1 MVSLSTYGK
10 WGFPGPSRREIL
22 IEGSMTCHSFPR
34 REQASVK
41 LATKKAESEETDDE
55 DEEAGGRKDSED
67 DGAGDNRKQGRS
79 RRKPESNA
87 KV

>member
-1 MVSLSTYGK
+1 MGLSWSITSLALRNSH
-10 WGFPGPSRREIL
+10 RREYV
-22 IEGSMTCHSFPR
+22 SFLSQAGT
-34 REQASVK
+34 QASVK
-41 LATKKAESEETDDE
+41 LATKKGESEETDDE
-55 DEEAGGRKDSED
+55 DEGAGGRKDSED